1 VGNNGDNVAIAD
13 LKKAAECIGG
23 PVGYSFR
30 ELAMILERLARMDL
44 SVKGREE
51 LVSSL
56 ISSLSET
63 DKVLSGCYGV
73 TLPRTVYADARHV
86 IHNQASVYNLARE
99 LAVFASIICKRQGH
113 NCK

>member
-1 VGNNGDNVAIAD
+1 MGDNSNNTAIAD
-13 LKKAAECIGG
+13 LKKVAECIGG

-73 TLPRTVYADARHV
+73 TLPRTVYAEARRV
-86 IHNQASVYNLARE
+86 IHSQASVYSLARE
-99 LAVFASIICKRQGH
+99 LTGFASIIYRRREHHCK
-113 NCK
+113 

>member
-1 VGNNGDNVAIAD
+1 MGNNGNSVAIAD

-30 ELAMILERLARMDL
+30 ELAIILERLTRMDL

-73 TLPRTVYADARHV
+73 TLPRTVYADARRV
-86 IHNQASVYNLARE
+86 IHNQASVYSLARE
-99 LAVFASIICKRQGH
+99 LADFASIICRKQEH
-113 NCK
+113 HCK